1 MKRSYLLLISL
12 FCGPFFISPAQAW
25 TLQRKTSSQSRP
37 LKPVKANVN
46 GVNTLHIN
54 DFSDGSGDEARNEA
68 VPISVTGKII
78 KFGNPVGSNSFDCDV
93 FVDPRSQACLGP
105 AEVRQPRTSFER
117 FMQQGA
123 GYVIQYTPSI
133 IDGNLDLAGVVQ
145 SEVTR
150 ALISSSVGY
159 ANTEIQKIPFFSQT
173 TLSISAASSS
183 DISGSLD
190 SFMRLKTLGYDNED
204 DPMGLIFGQARATL
218 PRSEQPQFN
227 LGLGSRYRLGEEA
240 MVGLNGFWD
249 LRTTDYSTPYTR
261 WGVGAEGFWKGF
273 ELRNNWYIRGS
284 GDKDITIGGINYTE
298 RVVPGWDLEM
308 GYRIPSYPQLAMF
321 IRGFNWDYKDRSDN
335 SGVEASLSWQATP
348 HANFEMWVSNEIPAY
363 PTDSNDDIDNKPG
376 PYLGIRVR
384 LTGRP
389 VVFERN
395 DTKQNLITQMTQPVR
410 RRYDVLL
417 ERVKKS
423 SSTAS
428 SFQNNVGGQ

>member
-1 MKRSYLLLISL
+1 M
-12 FCGPFFISPAQAW
+12 CGPFLISPAQAW
-25 TLQRKTSSQSRP
+25 TTQRKTSSQSRP
-37 LKPVKANVN
+37 LKSVEANVD
-46 GVNTLHIN
+46 GVSRLDIN
-54 DFSDGSGDEARNEA
+54 DFSDDRGDAA
-68 VPISVTGKII
+68 PIDVAPVSVNGKTINI
-78 KFGNPVGSNSFDCDV
+78 GNPVGRNSFECDV

-123 GYVIQYTPSI
+123 GYVFQYAPSV
-133 IDGNLDLAGVVQ
+133 IDGNLDLSGVIQ

-150 ALISSSVGY
+150 ALISSGVGY
-159 ANTEIQKIPFFSQT
+159 ANNEIKKIPFFSQT
-173 TLSISAASSS
+173 TLALSAASSS
-183 DISGSLD
+183 DITGSLD

-218 PRSEQPQFN
+218 PRSSQPQFN
-227 LGLGSRYRLGEEA
+227 IGLGSRYRLGEEA

-249 LRTTDYSTPYTR
+249 LRTTDYSTPHTR
-261 WGVGAEGFWKGF
+261 WGVGAEGFWRGF

-284 GDKDITIGGINYTE
+284 SDKDISINGINYTE

-348 HANFEMWVSNEIPAY
+348 HANFEMWVSNEIPTH
-363 PTDSNDDIDNKPG
+363 PTDSNSDIDNQPG

-389 VVFERN
+389 VVFAKN

-410 RRYDVLL
+410 RRYEVLL
-417 ERVKKS
+417 ERVRKS
-423 SSTAS
+423 ST

>member
-1 MKRSYLLLISL
+1 M
-12 FCGPFFISPAQAW
+12 CGPCLISPAQAW
-25 TLQRKTSSQSRP
+25 TTQRKTSSQSRP
-37 LKPVKANVN
+37 LKSVKANVD
-46 GVNTLHIN
+46 GVSRLDIK
-54 DFSDGSGDEARNEA
+54 DFSDDRGAAAPMD
-68 VPISVTGKII
+68 VLPVSVNGKSINI
-78 KFGNPVGSNSFDCDV
+78 GNLVGHNSLECDV

-105 AEVRQPRTSFER
+105 AEVRQPRTSLER

-123 GYVIQYTPSI
+123 GYVVKYSPSI
-133 IDGNLDLAGVVQ
+133 VDGNLDLAGVVQ

-150 ALISSSVGY
+150 ALISSGVGY

-284 GDKDITIGGINYTE
+284 SDKDISINGINYTE

-363 PTDSNDDIDNKPG
+363 PTDSNNDIDNQPG
-376 PYLGIRVR
+376 PYLGIRFR
-384 LTGRP
+384 LTARP
-389 VVFERN
+389 VVFAKN

-410 RRYDVLL
+410 RRYEVLL
-417 ERVKKS
+417 ERVRKS
-423 SSTAS
+423 ST